1 LASRMAKRLIA
12 TKVTCE
18 QLALINVAYVNVSDF
33 SIEFI
38 KHVEVRTGIGH
49 PFIISLKNHPSVTA
63 GKIAF
68 SMLQRRWAHISLD
81 QQVEVVPYSFDSN
94 QYISLVT
101 FVVDIYH
108 KKNKESADTYDTD
121 SMAKEALMQFS
132 NTALSINQ
140 QIPFQFQ
147 SNKLLLLT
155 VKSLQAVDF
164 SALKGD
170 ESTTKDL
177 SVGLV
182 LSNSAVLFEKEESS
196 SITLT
201 GKCKGKQAYRPI
213 INPDWD
219 FEKMGIGG
227 LDNEF
232 SSIFR
237 RAFASRV
244 FPPEFIEE
252 LGMKH
257 VRGILLYGPPGTGK
271 TLMARQIGKMLNARE
286 PKIVNGPQIL
296 DKYVGESEANVRK
309 LFADAEEEYKRLG
322 IHSGLHIIIL
332 DEIDAICKQ
341 RGSMAGSAGVHDTVV
356 NQLLSKIDGVEQ
368 LNNILVI
375 GMTNRLD
382 MIDEALL
389 RPGRLEVQMEISLPD
404 ERGRCQILNIH
415 TSKMRQYGKLAED
428 VDLTELAALTKNFSG
443 AELEGLVRAAQSSAM
458 NRLIKASSKVNID
471 PDAVEKLLITRADF
485 IYALENDIKPAYGHS
500 MEEVERLLSGS
511 IILFNNSVQEILN
524 SGSLLV
530 QQARAAD
537 CRGLVSVLLEGPPNT
552 GKTALAAEIAKSSEF
567 PFIKLVTPEDMV
579 GYSETAKCA
588 LLRKAFDDAYKS
600 PLSVLLIDNLERL
613 IDFGRIGPRYSNLV
627 LQALLVLVKRSP
639 PKNRKLLILATSS
652 QRAVMEELDILPAFG
667 NVLHVSPVSTGD
679 EVYRSSEDRIAL
691 FLSKLEEESAYS
703 IEYILQMLN
712 KPAVVVVIGSG
723 GREHALI
730 WKLSQSEHVDR
741 IFALPGNYGIASLPK
756 TRCIVEDD
764 SCVEYF
770 CVKNK
775 VDLVVVGPEASL
787 ADGVVDTLT
796 ALGIRCFGPTKAAAQ
811 IESSKAYAKL
821 FMRRFDIPT
830 AEFEI
835 FTDSEKAKS
844 HIKRCEYDA
853 WVVKASSPTASG
865 SGVYVGTSDDE
876 ACSAVDDLINVSQWE
891 LSVRLLVWLLISERS
906 ALSRWKGDCSRKFP
920 SRQRIVRKSTKLA
933 VYYMQ
938 LFVNNIFQFLA
949 LCFTDGYCVKVM
961 PLVQNYKRLLDNN
974 CGPNTDGMGA
984 CCPYLDITVQHI
996 RFIEECILQK
1006 VVNILREEGKLFK
1019 GVLHADVMITEFGIR
1034 VLEFN
1039 STFGD
1044 LEAQVLLPLLETDL
1058 LEILLSCTDQTLS
1071 QCSIRWKPGQF
1082 SCGILLAASGYPVLS
1097 NVQTGYPIEGL
1108 EQRCSDVLVFHS
1120 GTKADSSGLPVT
1132 SDGRVLCMVGVG
1144 NTFRFA
1150 RKKAYDAVQCIN
1162 FKGVQ
1167 YRSDIGNG
1175 FLPPNFGLLSD
1186 PESETS
1192 FVDSECDME
1201 FSFAD
1206 DLVKS
1211 LVHVCQPIVRPGSG
1225 VLDYSQ
1231 QGEYGAAFD
1240 LRLSGYRDPILISG
1254 TDGVGTKLMIAAKAK
1269 QYDTI
1274 GVDLV
1279 AVCVND
1285 ILTRNAEPLF
1295 FLDCIAQTDLREE
1308 VLLALLQG
1316 IAKGCLEA
1324 GCSLIGGKT
1333 ACMPGLYARGEF
1345 ELAGFAVGAVERS
1358 QIALPAKQRMENGD
1372 VIIGIASNG
1381 FHSNGY
1387 SLIKSVLESQNIELN
1402 DPCPWNPQQTVGTI
1416 NLLLPTKIYV
1426 NTLLELLRSGRVKGA
1441 AHITGGGLVDN
1452 IPRILPSDLIAKID
1466 MSTWPIPDEFL
1477 WLASAGSIS
1486 ASEMVNVFNCGIGM
1500 VLIVGRKDVP
1510 YVEAHL
1516 QSRSERFFKIGIV
1529 EKPKTDSTEKSESEQ
1544 VDHNKVEL
1552 ENLEVAFQQEN
1563 KLVPTLSNANHVNRK
1578 RVAILISGSGS
1589 NMLSLIH
1596 SSKKAASVYEI
1607 VLVISN
1613 VETASG
1619 LLKAEEEDIETSIV
1633 SHEDKSRED
1642 FEEQIQNLLTSKQ
1655 VEFVCLAGF
1664 NRTLSEPLVN
1674 NWLGKMIDIHPS
1686 LLPMFRG
1693 PRPHKC
1699 ALQAGVRISGCTVHF
1714 VEAGN
1719 DPGGIILQDSVAV
1732 HPDDSEQSLR
1742 DRVKAVENVLYPKAL
1757 DHVVRGDVVRQND
1770 GKAHWTKLPITDH
1783 K

>member
-679 EVYRSSEDRIAL
+679 EVYRVCLQSGSFDNNELTMMQKMLTGKRYFIGIKKLLDLIDMTKQSSEDRIAL

-876 ACSAVDDLINVSQWE
+876 ACSAVDDLINKEVHSAAGKEIVVENFLVGKE
-891 LSVRLLVWLLISERS
+891 LS
-906 ALSRWKGDCSRKFP
+906 
-920 SRQRIVRKSTKLA
+920 
-933 VYYMQ
+933 
-938 LFVNNIFQFLA
+938 
-949 LCFTDGYCVKVM
+949 
-961 PLVQNYKRLLDNN
+961 
-974 CGPNTDGMGA
+974 
-984 CCPYLDITVQHI
+984 ITVQHI

-1402 DPCPWNPQQTVGTI
+1402 DPCPWNPQQTVAI